1 MNEFEQEA
9 NQDAVAIIGMSCRF
23 PGAESVQEYWDNLVA
38 GKESISFF
46 SDEELLAA
54 GIAPEKVADP
64 HYVKARGLIRNPELF
79 DAAFF
84 GISPREAEL
93 MDPQQRLFLETCWH
107 ALEAAGYA
115 PSTVAGAV
123 GVWGGM
129 STGMTNNTYLLSNLH
144 SAPDLLDAADLLPAM
159 LGNENDYLTTR
170 VSYKLNLRGPSINVQ
185 SACSTSLV
193 AAAQAFQSL
202 MTYGCDVALAGGV
215 SVSFPQQDGYMHQE
229 GDIGSPDGHCR
240 PFDADAQGTV
250 FSNGVGVVVLKRL
263 EDALADDDTIYA
275 VIRGSAINNDGSSK
289 VSFAAPSVDGQAEVI
304 AMAQAMAGVEPES
317 VSYVE
322 THGTGTALGD
332 PIEVAGLIQAFGR
345 NAEHTGYCGLG
356 SVKSNFGHLD
366 SAAGVAAL
374 IKTALCLHHKTLV
387 PTLHFNEPNPAI
399 DFTDSPFYI
408 CRETSHWLTEAL
420 PRRAGVSGFGIGG
433 TNAHLILEEAPQR
446 PEQAAQPG
454 PHLLLVS
461 TKTEAALKQAAT
473 NLGEFLQQQE
483 TTRLEDVA
491 YTLANG
497 REQFRHRLSLVAS
510 SLTDAAG
517 ALTSFD
523 RSRLHISKSGHST
536 AAVVFMFPGGGA
548 QYHNMAADLYQA
560 DPEFRADIDL
570 GLQLLQQHHQLD
582 LKSIWFAE
590 PAQAEQAAI
599 ELERPS
605 LQLPAIFIVEM
616 ALARLWQRRGVKP
629 DALIGHSMGENTA
642 ACVAGVM
649 SFESALGLV
658 RLRGEL
664 FEQVAEGGML
674 SVTLSAADVEAYL
687 TPEICLATVNAPEQ
701 CTLSGSKAAIAQ
713 LHSQLENDGVDSQ
726 RIAINVA
733 AHSHLLN
740 PILKR
745 FKDYLQSIDLSK
757 PAIPIVSNYSGEWL
771 QDEQAIDPDY
781 WVAHLRNTVMFAAG
795 IQTLAQNR
803 DRVFLEV
810 GPGKSLGSLVRLQQP
825 EFGARTIASL
835 RHARESITDTD
846 AVLSAS
852 GRLWSCGVSIESQRS
867 ALWPAGRRTLLPLY
881 PFQRKRFLV
890 EPTARPSQQM
900 ANTNTLPTQ
909 ATATAVA
916 PATIEPGR
924 DSVSQQSRQ
933 QRILA
938 KLQHIIQE
946 LSGLDAE
953 DIDPGA
959 SFIDM
964 GFDSLFLTQANLRF
978 KKEFKVK
985 ITFRQ
990 LFDDAPCLQALA
1002 EYIDAQLPA
1011 GALLDLE
1018 PAPKTATTTS
1028 GDTAIDTPTPPTLPV
1043 TMLAAGN
1050 GNSALAQALA
1060 LQIQASNAM
1069 LALLQNHE
1077 LGQATTPDTAEHQAP
1092 AAPAAERIAVPA
1104 SSNEAPSATGRFGPF
1119 KPVQRAMNS
1128 EWTNAQL
1135 AYLDEFMQ
1143 AVLKKTG
1150 KSKVFTAEHRPHF
1163 ADPRAVSGFKN
1174 AWKEITYPLVGERSK
1189 GSRMWDIDGNEYI
1202 DCAGGFGATFFGHA
1216 PDFIVDALHQ
1226 QLDATLDYAPQSKIA
1241 GPAAKL
1247 VCEMT
1252 GMDRASFC
1260 NTGSEAVLAAM
1271 RVART
1276 VTGNDLIVT
1285 FSGDYHGMF
1294 DEVLVKTKVVNGTR
1308 KNMPAAPGIP
1318 ASASHNILV
1327 LEYGDPASLDI
1338 IKAHADELAAVLIE
1352 PIQSRTPELQPMEFV
1367 QQVRKITQDTG
1378 IPMIFD
1384 EIITGFRLHNKG
1396 AQAWYDVEADI
1407 CCYGK
1412 VVGGGMPIGIIAGK
1426 SEYMDA
1432 LDGGMWQYGDD
1443 SFPEAGVTYFAGTFI
1458 RHPLALVAV
1467 KAVLEKLKAEGS
1479 ALQAAVTRRAA
1490 VFAEE
1495 VNRHFH
1501 RLGVPIEITYFASV
1515 ILPRFYGNPDFEGL
1529 FYHHLRYQG
1538 IHIWEGR
1545 PGFLTTE
1552 HSDADIRIM
1561 IEGFVRAAEI
1571 LLEKGFFPE
1580 AEQRK
1585 AQVFPWTRPQSE
1597 IWLTLK
1603 MGVGAS
1609 SAYNEQIIF
1618 DLAGELDQQ
1627 VLELTL
1633 DKVVNRHASLRAVVL
1648 DDESGIAIQPYMAP
1662 EVAFH
1667 DVSAL
1672 AGSQLHERLQQ
1683 LERATIDKPFDYKNG
1698 PLLRFCIIQQP
1709 GQTTRLCFAVSH
1721 LVCDGWSMEVVMQD
1735 IASYYTAMKRGK
1747 QPSRGVPPALKELDI
1762 IDNEKQEC
1770 GELEDARQYWQ
1781 QVFSTLPEYLNLP
1794 LDHPR
1799 PSVKTYTGE
1808 RLCLG
1813 LEPALNDKLRAYAR
1827 QNNTTLFVVL
1837 LAAYYVLLHKLGNND
1852 DIVVGIPAAGHPN
1865 VGLDNLV
1872 THMVSFLPVRKGIA
1886 AAENFGQFLQELRN
1900 EFNDAKGN
1908 QDLAYGDLI
1917 RMLKIPR
1924 DHSRLPLV
1932 SASFNMDLEMAPLW
1946 FEFAQAKFV
1955 HTPRSF
1961 VKYDL
1966 FFNLIDEQTAIV
1978 LEVDHNTDLFD
1989 RQTVLQWVEYYQQIL
2004 RDICDS
2010 NVTTSIA
2017 DFGLLNASQEQA
2029 LLQQWNATD
2038 TDYGLEQQ
2046 SLVSLFEARVDQCQ
2060 DSIAVQF
2067 LEQQLTYSEL
2077 DKKAN
2082 QLAHL
2087 LRRSGVGKDQVV
2099 PVLMERSLEMV
2110 IALYGILKAG
2120 AAYLPLDPEYP
2131 EQRMQFILQQSG
2143 ARMGLCQ
2150 QRFAAQLAPS
2160 LDYLALDTDWATIA
2174 KEDSSRPGVE
2184 VLPDDLAY
2192 VIYTSGST
2200 GEPKGVMV
2208 EHRAICNRLLWM
2220 ADTYPLGD
2228 SDRVL
2233 QKTPCTFDVSV
2244 WEFFLPLQAGARL
2257 VMAEPEGHKSP
2268 SYLIDT
2274 IDKCGITL
2282 VHFVPSM
2289 LFAFL
2294 GDSGVSRCRSLKHV
2308 FCSGEPLT
2316 RDLQD
2321 DFYRLLPDTKLHNL
2335 YGPTEAAVDVSSWY
2349 CDPTDNS
2356 ETVPIGR
2363 PIANTQLYVLDD
2375 TLQPQP
2381 AGLVGE
2387 LYIGGVQLARGY
2399 LGRSDLTEQAFIP
2412 NPFSAQPGAR
2422 LYRTGDRVRQRPD
2435 GVIEYLGRNDSQV
2448 KLRGQRVE
2456 LGEID
2461 VALERHPAIKR
2472 AVSIVRQ
2479 DRDHDQRLLAYIC
2492 YNPQKS
2498 LTNTDLRRHLRDILP
2513 RYMIPQVFVE
2523 MAYLPLTPS
2532 GKVDRKALPEPLQ
2545 TPIQA
2550 PQIALPQTA
2559 TEHFIASVCCELLQ
2573 LEVVGVEQN
2582 FFDVGGHSL
2591 LALELIN
2598 RIEDNK
2604 GVKITPMDIMLN
2616 SLGQLA
2622 AQIDQHGASDALIA
2636 NASPDINET
2645 RNNGIIKRL
2654 FNKKALK

>member
-1 MNEFEQEA
+1 MNEFEHES

-46 SDEELLAA
+46 SDEQLLAA
-54 GIAPEKVADP
+54 GIPPEKVADP
-64 HYVKARGLIRNPELF
+64 HYVKARGLIKNPELF

-107 ALEAAGYA
+107 ALESAGYA

-144 SAPDLLDAADLLPAM
+144 SAPDLLDSADQLPAM

-215 SVSFPQQDGYMHQE
+215 SVSFPQQDGYLHQE

-263 EDALADDDTIYA
+263 EDAIADDDTIYA

-289 VSFAAPSVDGQAEVI
+289 VSFAAPSVAGQAEVI

-345 NAEHTGYCGLG
+345 NAAHTGYCGLG

-408 CRETSHWLTEAL
+408 CRETSQWLTKAL

-433 TNAHLILEEAPQR
+433 TNAHLLLEEAPQR
-446 PEQAAQPG
+446 KEKPSQPG
-454 PHLLLVS
+454 AQLLLLS
-461 TKTEAALKQAAT
+461 TKTEAALKQAAA

-510 SLTDAAG
+510 SVADAAR
-517 ALTSFD
+517 ALASFD
-523 RSRLHISKSGHST
+523 RSKLHISKSSHST

-548 QYHNMAADLYQA
+548 QYPNMAAELYQA

-570 GLQLLQQHHQLD
+570 GLQLLKKHHQLD

-590 PAQAEQAAI
+590 QAQSEQAAS

-605 LQLPAIFIVEM
+605 VQLPAIFIVEM
-616 ALARLWQRRGVKP
+616 ALTRLWQRRGVTP

-664 FEQVAEGGML
+664 FEQVEEGGML
-674 SVTLSAADVEAYL
+674 SVTLSPADVQAYL
-687 TPEICLATVNAPEQ
+687 TPDICLATINAPEQ

-713 LHSQLENDGVDSQ
+713 LHSRLEKDGVDSQ

-733 AHSHLLN
+733 AHSHLLD

-745 FKDYLQSIDLSK
+745 FKEYLQSIDLRVPS
-757 PAIPIVSNYSGEWL
+757 IPIVSNYSGEWL

-795 IQTLAQNR
+795 IQTLAQNGE
-803 DRVFLEV
+803 RVFLEV

-825 EFGARTIASL
+825 EFGTRTIASL
-835 RHARESITDTD
+835 RHARESIPDTD

-852 GRLWSCGVSIESQRS
+852 GRLWSCGVSIASQRS
-867 ALWPAGRRTLLPLY
+867 ALWPAGRRIPLPLY

-890 EPTARPSQQM
+890 EPAARSSQQM
-900 ANTNTLPTQ
+900 ANTQRLPTQ

-916 PATIEPGR
+916 PAAVESGR
-924 DSVSQQSRQ
+924 ESVSQQSRQ

-938 KLQHIIQE
+938 KLNHIIQE

-1002 EYIDAQLPA
+1002 EYIDVQLPA
-1011 GALLDLE
+1011 GALPDTE
-1018 PAPKTATTTS
+1018 PAPMTATSTTAS
-1028 GDTAIDTPTPPTLPV
+1028 ATPTPATEPASALS
-1043 TMLAAGN
+1043 AEN

-1069 LALLQNHE
+1069 LALLQNQDT
-1077 LGQATTPDTAEHQAP
+1077 GQAKTPENTEFQ
-1092 AAPAAERIAVPA
+1092 APAAERIAVPA

-1119 KPVQRAMNS
+1119 KPVQRAMSS
-1128 EWTNAQL
+1128 EWTDTQL

-1276 VTGNDLIVT
+1276 VTGNELIVT

-1294 DEVLVKTKVVNGTR
+1294 DEVLVKTKVVNGAR

-1367 QQVRKITQDTG
+1367 QQVRKITQETG
-1378 IPMIFD
+1378 VPMIFD

-1432 LDGGMWQYGDD
+1432 LDGGMWHYGDD

-1467 KAVLEKLKAEGS
+1467 NAVLEKLKTEGP

-1501 RLGVPIEITYFASV
+1501 RLGIPVEITYFASV

-1552 HSDADIRIM
+1552 HSDADIRMM
-1561 IEGFVRAAEI
+1561 IEGFVRAAET
-1571 LLEKGFFPE
+1571 LLQKGFFPE

-1585 AQVFPWTRPQSE
+1585 AQVLPWTRPQSE
-1597 IWLTLK
+1597 IWLTLM

-1618 DLAGELDQQ
+1618 DVPGELDRQ

-1648 DDESGIAIQPYMAP
+1648 EDESGIAVQPYMAP
-1662 EVAFH
+1662 GLAFH
-1667 DVSAL
+1667 DLSNLV
-1672 AGSQLHERLQQ
+1672 GPQLQERLQQ
-1683 LERATIDKPFDYKNG
+1683 LERDTIDTPFDYKNG
-1698 PLLRFCIIQQP
+1698 PLVRFCVIQQP

-1735 IASYYTAMKRGK
+1735 IASYYTAMKQGR
-1747 QPSRGVPPALKELDI
+1747 QPHRGVPPALKELDI
-1762 IDNEKQEC
+1762 IAEEKQES

-1781 QVFSTLPEYLNLP
+1781 QVFDTLPEYLNLP

-1799 PSVKTYTGE
+1799 PRVKTYSGE

-1827 QNNTTLFVVL
+1827 ENNTTLFVVL

-1865 VGLDNLV
+1865 VGLDKLV
-1872 THMVSFLPVRKGIA
+1872 THMVSFLPVRKRIA
-1886 AAENFGQFLQELRN
+1886 AAENFSQFLQDLRN

-1908 QDLAYGDLI
+1908 QDLAYGDLV
-1917 RMLKIPR
+1917 RMLKVPR

-1946 FEFAQAKFV
+1946 FECAQAKFV

-1966 FFNLIDEQTAIV
+1966 FFNLIDEQSAIV

-1989 RQTVLQWVEYYQQIL
+1989 RNTVLQWVEYYQQIL
-2004 RDICDS
+2004 RDICDRH
-2010 NVTTSIA
+2010 VATAIA
-2017 DFGLLNASQEQA
+2017 DFGLLNAGEEQA

-2038 TDYGLEQQ
+2038 IDYGLEQR
-2046 SLVSLFEARVDQCQ
+2046 SLVSLFEDRVDQCQ
-2060 DSIAVQF
+2060 DRIAVQF
-2067 LEQQLTYSEL
+2067 LEQQLSYSEL
-2077 DKKAN
+2077 DEKAN
-2082 QLAHL
+2082 QLAHR
-2087 LRRSGVGKDQVV
+2087 LRSSGIGQDQVV
-2099 PVLMERSLEMV
+2099 PVLMERSIEMV

-2120 AAYLPLDPEYP
+2120 AAYTPLDPEYP
-2131 EQRMQFILQQSG
+2131 EHRLQFILQQSG
-2143 ARMGLCQ
+2143 ARMVLCQ
-2150 QRFAAQLAPS
+2150 QQFAAQLPSS
-2160 LDYLALDTDWATIA
+2160 LDYLALDTDWASIA
-2174 KEDSSRPGVE
+2174 GEHSRRPGVE
-2184 VLPDDLAY
+2184 VAADDLAY

-2220 ADTYPLGD
+2220 ADVYPLEGND
-2228 SDRVL
+2228 HVL
-2233 QKTPCTFDVSV
+2233 QKTPYTFDVSV
-2244 WEFFLPLQAGARL
+2244 WEFFLPLQVGARL

-2274 IDKCGITL
+2274 IDKCGITF

-2289 LFAFL
+2289 LYAFL
-2294 GDSGVSRCRSLKHV
+2294 GDSGVARCRRLKHV

-2316 RDLQD
+2316 RELQD
-2321 DFYRLLPDTKLHNL
+2321 EFYRLLPDTKLHNL

-2349 CDPTDNS
+2349 CDPTDNT

-2363 PIANTQLYVLDD
+2363 PIANTQLYVLNE

-2381 AGLVGE
+2381 AGVIGE

-2399 LGRSDLTEQAFIP
+2399 LGRSDLTEQAFIA
-2412 NPFSAQPGAR
+2412 NPFSAQTGAR

-2461 VALERHPAIKR
+2461 GALERHPAIKR

-2479 DRDHDQRLLAYIC
+2479 DRDHDQRLIAYIC
-2492 YNPQKS
+2492 YEPQKS

-2545 TPIQA
+2545 PLSQA
-2550 PQIALPQTA
+2550 PQVELPQTE
-2559 TEHFIASVCCELLQ
+2559 TEQFIASVCCELLQ
-2573 LEVVGVEQN
+2573 LDVVGVEQN
-2582 FFDVGGHSL
+2582 FFDIGGHSL

-2598 RIEDNK
+2598 RIEDGK
-2604 GVKITPMDIMLN
+2604 GIKITPLDIMLN
-2616 SLGQLA
+2616 SLGQMA
-2622 AQIDQHGASDALIA
+2622 AQIDQHVASADALEA
-2636 NASPDINET
+2636 NSSTGTDEAKDS
-2645 RNNGIIKRL
+2645 GIIKRL